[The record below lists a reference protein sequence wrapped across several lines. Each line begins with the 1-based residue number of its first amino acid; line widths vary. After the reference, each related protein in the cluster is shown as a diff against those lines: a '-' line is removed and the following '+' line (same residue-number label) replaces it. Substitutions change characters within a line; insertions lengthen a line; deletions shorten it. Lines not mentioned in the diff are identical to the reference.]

1 MSDVATDRV
10 VVLAPCRKTSVSRV
24 TDTTVAI
31 CFPVPNTGA
40 AIRTRDPASTRA
52 SAGTGI
58 WENPAAGVISATAH
72 SVEMNRIAAPFF
84 WGLAKA
90 KVPLRVPWSSNYAV
104 PMSAREYVS

>member
-1 MSDVATDRV
+1 
-10 VVLAPCRKTSVSRV
+10 VSRV

-52 SAGTGI
+52 SAGAGI
-58 WENPAAGVISATAH
+58 CENPAAGVISATAH

-84 WGLAKA
+84 E
-90 KVPLRVPWSSNYAV
+90 
-104 PMSAREYVS
+104 AREGEDVFACALVQQLCVLQVRARIRQLT